1 MTLTARTLTA
11 RLRAAGCVYA
21 EDEAALLTEAART
34 PDHLETMV
42 SQRIAGQ
49 PLETVLG
56 WAQFLGRRIVV
67 EPGVFVPRRR
77 TEHLV
82 RQAVAAARPPAVVID
97 LCCGYGAV
105 GALLAQAGFDVH
117 AADIDPVA
125 VRCAR
130 RNIGTGHVYQ
140 GDLYQPLPA
149 TLRGRVD
156 VIAAN
161 APYVPTHIIPTMPP
175 EARNHEPHTA
185 LDGGPD
191 GLDIARRIVKEA
203 PDWLTPRGH
212 LLIQTSVGQAPH
224 LADAMTTHGLTPRV
238 AHDDELDATVVIGTG
253 LG

>member
-1 MTLTARTLTA
+1 MTLTE

-21 EDEAALLTEAART
+21 EDEAALLTEAALT

-42 SQRIAGQ
+42 AQRIAGQ
-49 PLETVLG
+49 PLETILG
-56 WAQFLGRRIVV
+56 WAQFLSRRIIV

-82 RQAVAAARPPAVVID
+82 RQAAALIWPPAAVVD
-97 LCCGYGAV
+97 LCCGSGAV
-105 GALLAQAGFDVH
+105 GALLAQAGLDVH
-117 AADIDPVA
+117 ATDIDPAA

-130 RNIGTGHVYQ
+130 RNILTGHVYW

-149 TLRGRVD
+149 TLRGRIHLV
-156 VIAAN
+156 AAN
-161 APYVPTHIIPTMPP
+161 APYVPTHVIPTMPP

-203 PDWLTPRGH
+203 PEWLAPGGH
-212 LLIQTSVGQAPH
+212 LLIQTSTSQAPH
-224 LADAMTTHGLTPRV
+224 LADTMTTHGLTPRV
-238 AHDDELDATVVIGTG
+238 AYNEELDATVVIGRLSSPTCHD
-253 LG
+253 